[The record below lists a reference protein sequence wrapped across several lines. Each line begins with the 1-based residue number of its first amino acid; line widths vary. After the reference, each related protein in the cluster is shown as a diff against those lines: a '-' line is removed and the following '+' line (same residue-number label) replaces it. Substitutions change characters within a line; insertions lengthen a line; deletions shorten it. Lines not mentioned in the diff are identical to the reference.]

1 MCDFNNKHIA
11 KWPAAFERKALRR
24 MFGELN
30 ENWRRRIKK
39 ELIQLSG
46 D

>member
-1 MCDFNNKHIA
+1 VISIINTLLIGRLLLKEKSEEEC
-11 KWPAAFERKALRR
+11 L
-24 MFGELN
+24 GELN